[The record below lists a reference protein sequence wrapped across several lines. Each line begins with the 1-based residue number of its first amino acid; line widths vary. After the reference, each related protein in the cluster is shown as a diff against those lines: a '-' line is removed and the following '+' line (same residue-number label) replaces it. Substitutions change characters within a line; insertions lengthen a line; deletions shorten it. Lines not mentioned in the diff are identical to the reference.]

1 MQPSQYLF
9 LQIPPSIHYN
19 KRTQRLTFEK
29 GEVPNISTSI
39 RLALTS
45 PFLKKKKKIIVV
57 GKHGL

>member
-45 PFLKKKKKIIVV
+45 PFLKKI
-57 GKHGL
+57 HGN